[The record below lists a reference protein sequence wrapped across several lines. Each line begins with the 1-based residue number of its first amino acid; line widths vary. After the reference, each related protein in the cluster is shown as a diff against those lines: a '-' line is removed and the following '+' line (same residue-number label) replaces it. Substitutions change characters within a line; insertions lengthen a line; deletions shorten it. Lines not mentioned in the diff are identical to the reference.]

1 MATAAP
7 LGCDLRGMDACLY
20 YNVGD
25 DDTQVWVEHIGIT
38 GDLTCSETEDE
49 DELTT
54 RNRNRSVKEYT
65 EGETDI
71 NITGTQVMD
80 PEYQGWQALY
90 SARTHGE
97 PLDVMFLTQP
107 ISEIGAVGWRGKMR
121 NKDRT
126 FNAPATG
133 SQTQNF
139 SLRPA
144 ACTPV
149 PVRPVK
155 ILVAEALTNYDPTI
169 IGSTPAPPSTAAPTT
184 TTT

>member
-1 MATAAP
+1 MATSAP

-20 YNVGD
+20 YNVGTD
-25 DDTQVWVEHIGIT
+25 ASQVWVEHIGIT
-38 GDLTCSETEDE
+38 GDLTCTETEDE

-90 SARTHGE
+90 AARTHGAAR
-97 PLDVMFLTQP
+97 DFMFLTQP
-107 ISEIGAVGWRGKMR
+107 ISEVGAVGWRGMMR

-144 ACTPV
+144 ACTSV
-149 PVRPVK
+149 SVRPVK
-155 ILVAEALTNYDPTI
+155 IATANTVDTFDPTV
-169 IGSTPAPPSTAAPTT
+169 IGTTAAPTT
-184 TTT
+184 TTA

>member
-20 YNVGD
+20 FNVGTD
-25 DDTQVWVEHIGIT
+25 ASQVWVEHIGIT
-38 GDLTCSETEDE
+38 GDLTCTETEDE

-65 EGETDI
+65 EGDTDI

-90 SARTHGE
+90 AARTHGAA
-97 PLDVMFLTQP
+97 LDFMFLTQP
-107 ISEIGAVGWRGKMR
+107 ISEVGAVGWRGMMR

-149 PVRPVK
+149 SVRPVK
-155 ILVAEALTNYDPTI
+155 IAVANTVGAFDPTLV
-169 IGSTPAPPSTAAPTT
+169 GTTAAPPTT
-184 TTT
+184 TTA

>member
-1 MATAAP
+1 MATSTP
-7 LGCDLRGMDACLY
+7 VGCDLRGMDACLY
-20 YNVGD
+20 FNVGD
-25 DDTQVWVEHIGIT
+25 DDTQVWIEHIGTT
-38 GDLTCSETEDE
+38 GDLTCTETEDE

-80 PEYQGWQALY
+80 PEYIGWQVLY
-90 SARTHGE
+90 SARTHGS
-97 PLDVMFLTQP
+97 PIDVMFLTQP
-107 ISEIGAVGWRGKMR
+107 ISEVGAVGWRGMMR

-144 ACTPV
+144 ACTEV
-149 PVRPVK
+149 PVRPVR
-155 ILVAEALTNYDPTI
+155 IGTTNVVSDSDPVTV
-169 IGSTPAPPSTAAPTT
+169 GTTPVPPTT
-184 TTT
+184 TT